1 MLDEGLQNHRP
12 VVICAARKH
21 SDRREK
27 GFANTV
33 PCTILNTL
41 ARERQ
46 PRSSSM
52 KTMILGAALCAV
64 AAAHNA
70 TAVHH
75 PASRGGRSRATT
87 SLLVVVAIV
96 FCAVAACVKSHR
108 TTIEEKPIAVEATI
122 DEESKEGPDDE
133 LSASRHAKPVA
144 PVEAVPEDTRVRA
157 VSFDIE
163 QPVVSPLQESR
174 ANSSKWSLVKPS

>member
-1 MLDEGLQNHRP
+1 MTTFLR
-12 VVICAARKH
+12 
-21 SDRREK
+21 
-27 GFANTV
+27 
-33 PCTILNTL
+33 
-41 ARERQ
+41 
-46 PRSSSM
+46 
-52 KTMILGAALCAV
+52 AALCLAV

-75 PASRGGRSRATT
+75 AASRGGRSRATT
-87 SLLVVVAIV
+87 SLLVVLAIV
-96 FCAVAACVKSHR
+96 CCAVAACLKSKR

-144 PVEAVPEDTRVRA
+144 PVEAVPEKVRA

-163 QPVVSPLQESR
+163 QPVVSPLTESR
-174 ANSSKWSLVKPS
+174 ASASKWSLAKPST

>member
-1 MLDEGLQNHRP
+1 M
-12 VVICAARKH
+12 
-21 SDRREK
+21 
-27 GFANTV
+27 
-33 PCTILNTL
+33 TIHI
-41 ARERQ
+41 R
-46 PRSSSM
+46 
-52 KTMILGAALCAV
+52 AALCLAV

-75 PASRGGRSRATT
+75 AASRGGRSRATT
-87 SLLVVVAIV
+87 SLLVVLAIV
-96 FCAVAACVKSHR
+96 CCAVAACLKSKR
-108 TTIEEKPIAVEATI
+108 TTLAEKPLHVEATL
-122 DEESKEGPDDE
+122 DEESKESPDE

-163 QPVVSPLQESR
+163 QPVVSPLQDSR

>member
-1 MLDEGLQNHRP
+1 
-12 VVICAARKH
+12 
-21 SDRREK
+21 
-27 GFANTV
+27 
-33 PCTILNTL
+33 
-41 ARERQ
+41 
-46 PRSSSM
+46 M

-75 PASRGGRSRATT
+75 PATARGGRSRATT
-87 SLLVVVAIV
+87 SLLVVLAIV
-96 FCAVAACVKSHR
+96 CCAVAACLKSKR
-108 TTIEEKPIAVEATI
+108 TTIEEKPLEVEATL
-122 DEESKEGPDDE
+122 DEESKESPDE
-133 LSASRHAKPVA
+133 LSESRHAKPIK

-174 ANSSKWSLVKPS
+174 ANSSKWSLAKPST

>member
-1 MLDEGLQNHRP
+1 MTTFLR
-12 VVICAARKH
+12 
-21 SDRREK
+21 
-27 GFANTV
+27 
-33 PCTILNTL
+33 
-41 ARERQ
+41 
-46 PRSSSM
+46 
-52 KTMILGAALCAV
+52 AALCLAV

-75 PASRGGRSRATT
+75 AASRGGRSRATT

-108 TTIEEKPIAVEATI
+108 TTLAEPEPEKPIDVDA
-122 DEESKEGPDDE
+122 ESKEGPDDE

-174 ANSSKWSLVKPS
+174 ANSSKWSLVKPST

>member
-1 MLDEGLQNHRP
+1 
-12 VVICAARKH
+12 
-21 SDRREK
+21 
-27 GFANTV
+27 
-33 PCTILNTL
+33 
-41 ARERQ
+41 
-46 PRSSSM
+46 M

-75 PASRGGRSRATT
+75 PATARGGRSRATT
-87 SLLVVVAIV
+87 SLLVVLAIV
-96 FCAVAACVKSHR
+96 CCAVAACLKSKR
-108 TTIEEKPIAVEATI
+108 TTLAEKPLHVEATL

-163 QPVVSPLQESR
+163 QPVVSPLQQSR
-174 ANSSKWSLVKPS
+174 AAASKWSLAKPA

>member
-1 MLDEGLQNHRP
+1 M
-12 VVICAARKH
+12 
-21 SDRREK
+21 
-27 GFANTV
+27 
-33 PCTILNTL
+33 TIHI
-41 ARERQ
+41 R
-46 PRSSSM
+46 
-52 KTMILGAALCAV
+52 AALCLAV

-70 TAVHH
+70 TLAHRA
-75 PASRGGRSRATT
+75 ASRGGRSRATT

-108 TTIEEKPIAVEATI
+108 TTLAEPEPEKPIDVDAVL

-144 PVEAVPEDTRVRA
+144 PVEAVPEKVRA

-163 QPVVSPLQESR
+163 QPVVSPLTESR
-174 ANSSKWSLVKPS
+174 ASASKWSLAKPST

>member
-1 MLDEGLQNHRP
+1 
-12 VVICAARKH
+12 
-21 SDRREK
+21 
-27 GFANTV
+27 
-33 PCTILNTL
+33 
-41 ARERQ
+41 
-46 PRSSSM
+46 M

-75 PASRGGRSRATT
+75 AASRGGRSRATT

-108 TTIEEKPIAVEATI
+108 TTLAEPEPEKPIDVDAVL
-122 DEESKEGPDDE
+122 DEESKESPDE
-133 LSASRHAKPVA
+133 LSESRHAKPIK
-144 PVEAVPEDTRVRA
+144 PVEAVPEKVRA

-163 QPVVSPLQESR
+163 QPVVSPLTESR
-174 ANSSKWSLVKPS
+174 ASASKWSLAKPST

>member
-1 MLDEGLQNHRP
+1 MTTCLR
-12 VVICAARKH
+12 
-21 SDRREK
+21 
-27 GFANTV
+27 
-33 PCTILNTL
+33 
-41 ARERQ
+41 
-46 PRSSSM
+46 
-52 KTMILGAALCAV
+52 AALCLAA

-75 PASRGGRSRATT
+75 PHPTRGGRSRATT
-87 SLLVVVAIV
+87 SLLVVLAIV
-96 FCAVAACVKSHR
+96 CCAVAACLKSKR
-108 TTIEEKPIAVEATI
+108 TTLAEKPLHVEATL

-174 ANSSKWSLVKPS
+174 ANSSKWSLVKPST

>member
-1 MLDEGLQNHRP
+1 
-12 VVICAARKH
+12 
-21 SDRREK
+21 
-27 GFANTV
+27 
-33 PCTILNTL
+33 
-41 ARERQ
+41 
-46 PRSSSM
+46 M
-52 KTMILGAALCAV
+52 KTMILRWAALCVIAE
-64 AAAHNA
+64 AHNA

-75 PASRGGRSRATT
+75 PTSRGGRSRATT
-87 SLLVVVAIV
+87 SLLVVLAIV
-96 FCAVAACVKSHR
+96 CCAVAACLKSKR
-108 TTIEEKPIAVEATI
+108 TTLAEKPLHVVATL

-174 ANSSKWSLVKPS
+174 ANSSKWSLVKPST